1 MRKEGQLLI
10 YEKRLDMQRTL
21 RIAALVLL
29 TAAALSSCGTL
40 FDQCAAYAET
50 PTAELR

>member
-1 MRKEGQLLI
+1 MRKEGQLLF
-10 YEKRLDMQRTL
+10 YEKPLDMQRTL

-40 FDQCAAYAET
+40 YDQCAAYAET
-50 PTAELR
+50 PTAEMR